1 MASNVN
7 KFVNTFEKRSQ
18 RYESQLD
25 GAQDKLNKCHESLE
39 VCAKKAADV
48 EKASDSLRSAC
59 KSIQE
64 KLQCE
69 AACESQRNEAEL
81 SRAKKVEEIKSAYTT
96 EVNKKREN
104 IEQGCK
110 DKEAELVEK
119 YKDDSTEGF
128 V

>member
-1 MASNVN
+1 MLRRLCDVQFHQQKHSFPMFN
-7 KFVNTFEKRSQ
+7 FW
-18 RYESQLD
+18 
-25 GAQDKLNKCHESLE
+25 
-39 VCAKKAADV
+39 VCRNSWLRV
-48 EKASDSLRSAC
+48 PSCRQASDSLRSAC